1 MPKFIVVND
10 KTDLCYG
17 DVANEKLIPLPNQQV
32 AEIGINPRDPANV
45 AYTDYNKDFVKFQ
58 AMSGMGVLIPQS
70 IPCTLNNIITY
81 FFDNMSF
88 TPPKQHKIIQTVTS
102 CPVGMMYI
110 TRAVLTNLL
119 GPGFIESYGTVEDKA
134 TNTVHI
140 LKQRDFIIKLP

>member
-1 MPKFIVVND
+1 VPKFIVVND

-88 TPPKQHKIIQTVTS
+88 TPPKQHKIIQIVTGY
-102 CPVGMMYI
+102 PAGMIYI

-119 GPGFIESYGTVEDKA
+119 GPGFIESYGTVEVKA